1 MRIGVLG
8 TGIVGNTIG
17 AALVAGGHD
26 VRMGSRS
33 ATNPKAADWVA
44 SCRAAGH
51 PGRASHGTFSDAASF
66 GEVLFNCTAG
76 AVSIQALEAAGRDN
90 LRGRILID
98 LSNPLDFSKGMP
110 PTLTVCNTDSL
121 GERIQAAFPETRV
134 VKSLNTINCFVMVDP
149 RRVPGDHVI
158 FVSGNDTAAKQAV
171 ARLLGEWFGWQARN
185 IVDLGDITT
194 ARGTEMMLPL
204 WIRLMLGLGTADF
217 NFNLVR
223 AEPRARSA
231 QDAPVAAVH

>member
-17 AALVAGGHD
+17 TALVAGGHD

-33 ATNPKAADWVA
+33 ATNPKAADWVE
-44 SCRAAGH
+44 SCRAATHRGK
-51 PGRASHGTFSDAASF
+51 ASQGTFADAAAF

-76 AVSIQALEAAGRDN
+76 AVSLEALGAAGRDN

-98 LSNPLDFSKGMP
+98 LSNPLDFSNGMP
-110 PTLTVCNTDSL
+110 PTLTICNTDSL
-121 GERIQAAFPETRV
+121 GERIQAAFPEARV
-134 VKSLNTINCFVMVDP
+134 VKTLNTINCQVMVDP

-158 FVSGNDTAAKQAV
+158 FLSGNDAAAKQSV
-171 ARLLGEWFGWQARN
+171 ARLLDEWFGWQTHN
-185 IVDLGDITT
+185 VVDLGDITT

-204 WIRLMLGLGTADF
+204 WIRLMAALGSADF

-223 AEPRARSA
+223 SQPRARPA
-231 QDAPVAAVH
+231 YDAPVVTVH